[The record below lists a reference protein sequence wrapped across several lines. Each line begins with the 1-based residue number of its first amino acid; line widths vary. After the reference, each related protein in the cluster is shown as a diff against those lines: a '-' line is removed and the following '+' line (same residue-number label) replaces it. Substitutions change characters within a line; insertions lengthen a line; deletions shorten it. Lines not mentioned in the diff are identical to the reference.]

1 MYCERCGKQID
12 DTLNFCNSCGAQ
24 LKKDGESGKS
34 IVSSL
39 TNALISIAVVGL
51 GVLVGL
57 IAILLDKIEK
67 SEAIFA
73 FATVYL
79 LILFAICYLIM
90 RQISKLIDS
99 DLVSRKAPDESRPVV
114 QLPPR
119 STNQLEEFRE
129 PASVTDHTTRT
140 LDPIASRDR

>member
-24 LKKDGESGKS
+24 LKKDDESGKS
-34 IVSSL
+34 IISSL
-39 TNALISIAVVGL
+39 TNALISVVVVGL

-57 IAILLDKIEK
+57 VAILLDKVEK
-67 SEAIFA
+67 VDAIFT
-73 FATVYL
+73 FAVVYL
-79 LILFAICYLIM
+79 LIIFAISFLIM
-90 RQISKLIDS
+90 RQISRLINA
-99 DLVSRKAPDESRPVV
+99 DLESKKIQLEARQTV

-140 LDPIASRDR
+140 LKNIPFRER